1 MNVRTFISLPIP
13 ANENI
18 IRLLNELKC
27 SKNIKVTSE
36 KNIHMTLC
44 FIGDIDEKKI
54 EIVKECVNRS
64 IAGINSSSIELKGL
78 SAFPNTRNP
87 HIIWI
92 GLRSDIPLKKIS
104 YSIGKELDMV
114 NIGHDHKPF
123 NPHITL
129 GRMSGN
135 SDISIKLEKYADM
148 TFGTVYCD
156 RILIMKSELFPSGAK
171 YTILD
176 SIELQ

>member
-18 IRLLNELKC
+18 VQLLNELKY

-54 EIVKECVNRS
+54 EIVKECVERS
-64 IAGINSSSIELKGL
+64 LTGIDGSSIELKGL
-78 SAFPNTRNP
+78 GAFPNTKDP
-87 HIIWI
+87 KIIWI

-104 YSIGKELDMV
+104 DSIGRELDAV
-114 NIGHDHKPF
+114 NIEHDHKPF
-123 NPHITL
+123 KPHITL
-129 GRMSGN
+129 GRMSGH
-135 SDISIKLEKYADM
+135 SDISMTLEKYANM

-156 RILIMKSELFPSGAK
+156 HVLIIKSELLSSGAK

-176 SIELQ
+176 SIKLQ